1 MTSVTPYLC
10 CKDASRAIAFYVQ
23 AFGATETMRL
33 SEPDGKIGHAEVT
46 IAGAPIMLSD
56 EYPDHGVRSPLS
68 IGGTPV
74 KLHLY
79 VDDVDAVVGRAA
91 AAGATVVRAV
101 QDQFYG
107 DRSGEVADP
116 FGHHWM
122 VSTKKE
128 QLSVEEIQRR
138 YDRLSSGG

>member
-1 MTSVTPYLC
+1 MTSLTPYLC
-10 CKDASRAIAFYVQ
+10 CKDASRAIAFYVR

-33 SEPDGKIGHAEVT
+33 AEPGGKIGHAEISVG
-46 IAGAPIMLSD
+46 GASIMLSD

-79 VDDVDAVVGRAA
+79 VDDVDAVVARAA
-91 AAGATVVRAV
+91 AAGATVVRPV

-122 VSTKKE
+122 LSTKTE
-128 QLSVEEIQRR
+128 RLTAEEIQRR
-138 YDRLSSGG
+138 YAQLSGA